1 MKNAAKRL
9 AAAAATILAA
19 TSLTLGAGQ
28 PIAAAARSESSGSS
42 GSSLSSGSRGSS
54 GSSGSFLGS
63 SLGSSESRL
72 DRLNFNQT
80 RIIRGGASFWVQRA
94 DGSVNPCT
102 VTNVVRKK
110 NVNYAVTAGHCISGH
125 VTQIRHKGQV
135 IADAADV
142 RAGWH
147 IVQGNKHP
155 GGHFIN
161 DFGYFRLKPHV
172 KVQYNVVRLDRVH
185 PVHQPASAATRA
197 IHRRAVS
204 APFGAPLRVH
214 QGMIGRIACKEG
226 NTTGLTCGPID
237 RVNEKTQDVSG
248 LIPSLPGD
256 SGSPL
261 YLLGRDG
268 KRHLI
273 GQLAGGTLYAYKS
286 YDGYVHNLAR
296 IK

>member
-1 MKNAAKRL
+1 MSLKNAAKRL

-19 TSLTLGAGQ
+19 TGLTLGTGQ
-28 PIAAAARSESSGSS
+28 PIAAAASSGSSGSSGFSLSSGSSGSS
-42 GSSLSSGSRGSS
+42 GSSL
-54 GSSGSFLGS
+54 GS
-63 SLGSSESRL
+63 SLGSSEARL
-72 DRLNFNQT
+72 DGMSFNQS

-102 VTNVVRKK
+102 VTNVVRKG

-147 IVQGNKHP
+147 IVQGNKRP

-172 KVQYNVVRLDRVH
+172 KVQYNVVHLDRVH

-226 NTTGLTCGPID
+226 NTTGLTCGPIV

-248 LIPSLPGD
+248 LIPSRPGD

-273 GQLAGGTLYAYKS
+273 GQLAGGTHYAYKS